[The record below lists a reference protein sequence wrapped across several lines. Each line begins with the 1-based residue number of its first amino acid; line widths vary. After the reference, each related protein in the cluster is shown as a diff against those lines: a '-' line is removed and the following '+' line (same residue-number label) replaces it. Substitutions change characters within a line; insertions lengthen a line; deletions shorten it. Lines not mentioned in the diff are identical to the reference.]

1 MTPTCRYVVLY
12 YPRSASDEEITAAL
26 MQLRDVAPA
35 GVVVALPEGL
45 RVEVVDVEGRTT

>member
-1 MTPTCRYVVLY
+1 MATRRYVVLY
-12 YPRSASDEEITAAL
+12 YSRSATDEEITAAM

-35 GVVVALPEGL
+35 GDIVVALPEGL